1 VSVKIGVLG
10 LQGDIE
16 EHIEAWSKAS
26 NDEGF
31 EAEVSV
37 VKHAGQLTGLKA
49 LSVPGGE
56 STVMGSLA
64 ERTKLL
70 QAVKES
76 ILDGLPVFGTCAGMI
91 LLSKHSKD
99 STVTEKQ
106 QPLLGVLDV
115 EVERNHFGRQPDSFE
130 TFIKIDVLGA
140 EPYKAVFIRA
150 PVVKRSGPTVK
161 ALAELEDGIVAVRQ
175 GNILATAF
183 HPELS
188 SDTRLHRY
196 FLRQVATVTSS

>member
-1 VSVKIGVLG
+1 MSAKIGVLG

-16 EHIEAWSKAS
+16 EHVEAWSKATKE
-26 NDEGF
+26 EGF
-31 EAEVSV
+31 QAEISV
-37 VKHAGQLTGLKA
+37 VKRADQLTGLKA

-64 ERTKLL
+64 DRTKLL
-70 QAVKES
+70 QAVKEAV
-76 ILDGLPVFGTCAGMI
+76 LGGLPVLGTCAGMI

-140 EPYKAVFIRA
+140 EPYKTVFIRA
-150 PVVKRSGPTVK
+150 PVVKRSGPAVMS
-161 ALAELEDGIVAVRQ
+161 LAELGDEIVAVRQ

-188 SDTRLHRY
+188 GDARLHRY
-196 FLRQVATVTSS
+196 FLREVAAVFST